1 MLHVVK
7 HIASGPGTGDD
18 LSAVRSAGGG
28 GRVCLGTAAIV
39 APGPGGKRGSA
50 AKARKQPPPSGPSLL
65 AQVC

>member
-18 LSAVRSAGGG
+18 LSAGGAGGG
-28 GRVCLGTAAIV
+28 RRVCLGTAPIV